1 MMLKK
6 HMAFLNHKNKIFA
19 GDYMKISARNLI
31 KGRIVAVKSGEVMSN
46 VKIQI
51 TNNPD
56 IMTAIITRDAVDDLQ
71 LGEEDDVTLV
81 IKSTEIMVA
90 KKI

>member
-1 MMLKK
+1 MG
-6 HMAFLNHKNKIFA
+6 FLNHKNKIFV

-71 LGEEDDVTLV
+71 LGEQDDVTLV

>member
-1 MMLKK
+1 MINLR
-6 HMAFLNHKNKIFA
+6 
-19 GDYMKISARNLI
+19 GYYMKISARNLI

-71 LGEEDDVTLV
+71 LGEQDDVTLV
-81 IKSTEIMVA
+81 IKSSEIMVA
-90 KKI
+90 KKS

>member
-1 MMLKK
+1 MG
-6 HMAFLNHKNKIFA
+6 FLNHKNKIFV

-71 LGEEDDVTLV
+71 LGEQDDVTLV

-90 KKI
+90 KKS

>member
-1 MMLKK
+1 MFEC
-6 HMAFLNHKNKIFA
+6 HENKIFV

-31 KGRIVAVKSGEVMSN
+31 KGRIVAIKSGEVMSN

-71 LGEEDDVTLV
+71 LGEQDDVTLV

-90 KKI
+90 KKS

>member
-1 MMLKK
+1 
-6 HMAFLNHKNKIFA
+6 
-19 GDYMKISARNLI
+19 
-31 KGRIVAVKSGEVMSN
+31 

-71 LGEEDDVTLV
+71 LGEQDDVTLV

-90 KKI
+90 KKS

>member
-1 MMLKK
+1 
-6 HMAFLNHKNKIFA
+6 
-19 GDYMKISARNLI
+19 MKISARNLI

-71 LGEEDDVTLV
+71 LGEQDDVTLV

>member
-1 MMLKK
+1 MINLG
-6 HMAFLNHKNKIFA
+6 

-71 LGEEDDVTLV
+71 LGEQDDVTLV

-90 KKI
+90 KKS